1 MTGTAL
7 SCTRKS
13 AISTVF
19 YRNAPD
25 LPFHLAFLTGLLC
38 RTPAAAAAYLAAFC
52 GMSKSTIAAALTIRC
67 CSTVASQQIYLAFD
81 YTQSFHTGAEMEGLS
96 RGNLRRELSGW

>member
-52 GMSKSTIAAALTIRC
+52 GMSKNTI
-67 CSTVASQQIYLAFD
+67 VAPQLLVNRFILRLITPNRFIW
-81 YTQSFHTGAEMEGLS
+81 GL
-96 RGNLRRELSGW
+96 R